1 MVKKQINK
9 VRRTYHRARGF
20 LGNSRMLNNPY
31 FVGAVAGAM
40 NNMINGKPAIDIK
53 KIQTRITQPNAKN
66 PLLLFILGVV
76 MNNAALKSIGIFN
89 IVDPITATDEKNIDE
104 DLSDEDLSDE
114 EVDEL
119 ANEIIANTD
128 DNIQEE
134 KIYIHK

>member
-40 NNMINGKPAIDIK
+40 NNMINKKPAIDIK
-53 KIQTRITQPNAKN
+53 KIQTRITQTNAKN

-76 MNNAALKSIGIFN
+76 MNNAALKSIGVFN
-89 IVDPITATDEKNIDE
+89 IVDPITATDEKNI
-104 DLSDEDLSDE
+104 DEDLSDE

-128 DNIQEE
+128 DNIEKE